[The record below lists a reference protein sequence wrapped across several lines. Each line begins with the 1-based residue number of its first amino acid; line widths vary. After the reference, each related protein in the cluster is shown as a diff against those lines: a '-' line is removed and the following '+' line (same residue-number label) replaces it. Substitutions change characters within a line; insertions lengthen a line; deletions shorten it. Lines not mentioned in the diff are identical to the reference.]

1 MFDEVFVHMAYAPS
15 ESSML
20 IRLYTNGD
28 ASAAAKVLDRIR
40 LLLITELTMFSNL
53 KGKILVPMIDKVTDC
68 NLDDM
73 AKQTD
78 KHCILDLEYVTYP
91 KIYAWVLKDVKK
103 HAVPKPY
110 KHPHGAITWVKL
122 DKPMSAES
130 VVDDLT
136 EVEKVYLANHQSR
149 IRREYAKLAG
159 ICKGEGCEEDCCK
172 LRVFENRTL
181 KSGIVIEDTALGEGR
196 EARQGSSVDVAYE
209 AFVLRDDG
217 LETDRWGEDRWGEA
231 IDRATARD
239 PFGFVV
245 GSGEVIQGL
254 SQGVIGMRSGGRRH
268 IEVPQCYARRNS
280 KRKR

>member
-53 KGKILVPMIDKVTDC
+53 KGKILVPMLDKVTDC

-130 VVDDLT
+130 VVD
-136 EVEKVYLANHQSR
+136 H
-149 IRREYAKLAG
+149 
-159 ICKGEGCEEDCCK
+159 
-172 LRVFENRTL
+172 
-181 KSGIVIEDTALGEGR
+181 
-196 EARQGSSVDVAYE
+196 
-209 AFVLRDDG
+209 
-217 LETDRWGEDRWGEA
+217 
-231 IDRATARD
+231 
-239 PFGFVV
+239 
-245 GSGEVIQGL
+245 
-254 SQGVIGMRSGGRRH
+254 
-268 IEVPQCYARRNS
+268 
-280 KRKR
+280 

>member
-53 KGKILVPMIDKVTDC
+53 KGKILVPMLDKVTDC

-130 VVDDLT
+130 VVDDSPLPMP
-136 EVEKVYLANHQSR
+136 
-149 IRREYAKLAG
+149 
-159 ICKGEGCEEDCCK
+159 EGS
-172 LRVFENRTL
+172 VP
-181 KSGIVIEDTALGEGR
+181 TALYMLELKAQESIVRGQVGWS
-196 EARQGSSVDVAYE
+196 QQSSESSRPLTISGAYDP
-209 AFVLRDDG
+209 ADFTDCRGFHRG
-217 LETDRWGEDRWGEA
+217 LHRWSLGNLYFEVFFEFIGV
-231 IDRATARD
+231 
-239 PFGFVV
+239 FLGFLVK
-245 GSGEVIQGL
+245 
-254 SQGVIGMRSGGRRH
+254 
-268 IEVPQCYARRNS
+268 Y
-280 KRKR
+280 